1 VDARAQRKRVGPAGV
16 LFGPTGEVKG
26 SELGRSE
33 EKKKRDGPRGKEISP
48 GSGLF
53 IFSLFFS
60 ILIFLHI
67 FKFRTCNSYSNSNSY
82 PDFLISNMIP
92 FMNINVTIFYI
103 SIFPPSPYLIQ
114 VINDFIPFT
123 FLNFH
128 FHYSN

>member
-1 VDARAQRKRVGPAGV
+1 VDARARGERVGSAGV
-16 LFGPTGEVKG
+16 LFGPTGDVRGVNWAVVEGRKKG
-26 SELGRSE
+26 GGS
-33 EKKKRDGPRGKEISP
+33 RGKEISLDT
-48 GSGLF
+48 SLF
-53 IFSLFFS
+53 IVPLFFS

-67 FKFRTCNSYSNSNSY
+67 FKFRTCNSNSNSY
-82 PDFLISNMIP
+82 SDFLISNMIP

-114 VINDFIPFT
+114 VINDFIPIT